1 MIRLKYILPIAL
13 TAAATLS
20 ATAQESQ
27 SGGTP
32 LQRELML
39 EREYNPDIL
48 DAPKQFAEPE
58 LAPPS
63 VAKSDV
69 EYAGFVIP
77 FQPGRSLSLLTPG
90 EVNTAIKH
98 SKKRGYLNLAG
109 GNYLNFNGDFGYNI
123 LEKPKDKLSIWYSHR
138 STHGDVKYLPQNP
151 TNPVADA
158 GIDIKQRAKLNDNTA
173 NIDYAHTFNKTIW
186 NLSAGYGMYG
196 FNYYGRPYNLSERT
210 YFDLEKMQQNQLIE
224 TKTGLKSKENDV
236 FNYDIE
242 LSYYNF
248 SRKLGAYMEDK
259 GVKENSLDLEFDFFA
274 GFKSNKRI
282 GLHGHANGFFYN
294 VPKNNTTFV
303 GFKDYVDI
311 CLNPYFGIENSSWN
325 LRLGL
330 LTHFDIGQS
339 DFMISPDVHFD
350 WTFAQ
355 RTKLYVKATGDVR
368 HNSNR
373 DMLSSYRYVAPNIR
387 ADHTKD
393 WIKAEI
399 GVRSQPVTRFWFDI
413 SAGYDIMQDEL
424 FMMPVLGHYGSIYG
438 GYDPYGY
445 YGHGYRDFTALY
457 DDGKTEYYANVIDFR
472 HMKAKKFH
480 AGGSFNYQII
490 NNLIFTAKIRGNL
503 WRAENGTTPY
513 GKPKRE
519 MGAALAYRPIP
530 KLLLDLNYEH
540 VGGHFLL
547 IGLSEM
553 GTPDINEL
561 SLKGTYTFN
570 DTFSLYAKANNLLNR
585 KYEWWWGY
593 PMQGFNFQIGGAVN
607 F

>member
-1 MIRLKYILPIAL
+1 
-13 TAAATLS
+13 
-20 ATAQESQ
+20 
-27 SGGTP
+27 
-32 LQRELML
+32 
-39 EREYNPDIL
+39 
-48 DAPKQFAEPE
+48 
-58 LAPPS
+58 
-63 VAKSDV
+63 
-69 EYAGFVIP
+69 
-77 FQPGRSLSLLTPG
+77 
-90 EVNTAIKH
+90 
-98 SKKRGYLNLAG
+98 
-109 GNYLNFNGDFGYNI
+109 
-123 LEKPKDKLSIWYSHR
+123 
-138 STHGDVKYLPQNP
+138 
-151 TNPVADA
+151 
-158 GIDIKQRAKLNDNTA
+158 
-173 NIDYAHTFNKTIW
+173 
-186 NLSAGYGMYG
+186 
-196 FNYYGRPYNLSERT
+196 
-210 YFDLEKMQQNQLIE
+210 
-224 TKTGLKSKENDV
+224 
-236 FNYDIE
+236 
-242 LSYYNF
+242 
-248 SRKLGAYMEDK
+248 
-259 GVKENSLDLEFDFFA
+259 
-274 GFKSNKRI
+274 
-282 GLHGHANGFFYN
+282 
-294 VPKNNTTFV
+294 
-303 GFKDYVDI
+303 
-311 CLNPYFGIENSSWN
+311 
-325 LRLGL
+325 
-330 LTHFDIGQS
+330 
-339 DFMISPDVHFD
+339 
-350 WTFAQ
+350 
-355 RTKLYVKATGDVR
+355 LYVKATGDVR

-561 SLKGTYTFN
+561 SLKGTYTERH
-570 DTFSLYAKANNLLNR
+570 LYLQRHLLAIR
-585 KYEWWWGY
+585 ESKQPAE
-593 PMQGFNFQIGGAVN
+593 PQIRVVVGLPDARLQLPNWRRGEFLN
-607 F
+607 TKHIIHYGTICSRH